1 MTTHLYCVLPSS
13 QRGAFPAGLA
23 GIAGAPVRSIDVGD
37 LAAWVSDVE
46 RSGPV
51 IVEGAK
57 AHDAVVQAALDTGIT
72 PMPARYGQRF
82 PTDAACAEA
91 IERQSS
97 AVHSVLET
105 IQGFVEMTIILAP
118 SVKRMV
124 RDLEPVLPEIAA
136 EGAGAGRRY
145 LETLR
150 AREAAAGA
158 VRRALD
164 GLAQRLGDALQRF
177 ARRVSVQENQPP
189 YSFRTISHLVARE
202 EVDQYRTAIDE
213 VRPPS
218 DSRFIVVGPRAP
230 YSFSSL
236 SGGSGSIHGMKLAD

>member
-1 MTTHLYCVLPSS
+1 MTTHLYCVLPKN
-13 QRGAFPAGLA
+13 QRGAFPTGLV
-23 GIAGAPVRSIDVGD
+23 GIAAAPVRSIDVGD
-37 LAAWVSDVE
+37 LAAWVSDVD

-82 PTDAACAEA
+82 PTDAACVEA

-97 AVHSVLET
+97 AVHSVLEA

-118 SVKRMV
+118 SMKRMI
-124 RDLEPVLPEIAA
+124 RDLEPVLPEMAA
-136 EGAGAGRRY
+136 DGPGVGRRY

-150 AREAAAGA
+150 AREASTGA

-164 GLAQRLGDALQRF
+164 GLAQKLGEALQRF
-177 ARRVSVQENQPP
+177 VRRVSVQENPAP
-189 YSFRTISHLVARE
+189 YRFRTISHLVARE
-202 EVDQYRTAIDE
+202 QVDQYRSALDE
-213 VRPPS
+213 FRPPS

-230 YSFSSL
+230 YSFSGL
-236 SGGSGSIHGMKLAD
+236 SGGDGIHGMKLAD